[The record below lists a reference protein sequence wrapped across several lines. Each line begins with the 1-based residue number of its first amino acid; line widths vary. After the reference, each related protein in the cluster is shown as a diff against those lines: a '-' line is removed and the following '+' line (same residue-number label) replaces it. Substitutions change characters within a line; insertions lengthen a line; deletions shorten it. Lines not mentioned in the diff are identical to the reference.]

1 MIHVIETVELHP
13 GTRDRFLQEFH
24 RIVPDVH
31 AEEGCIE
38 YGAAIDVPSGL
49 PAQLPLRSD
58 DVVIVEKWSSV
69 DALRAHARAAHILA
83 YREKTKPFVVR
94 TTVQV
99 LAPVDRGA

>member
-1 MIHVIETVELHP
+1 MIHVIATVELHS
-13 GTRDRFLQEFH
+13 GAREHFLREFH
-24 RIVPDVH
+24 KIVPDVH

-49 PAQLPLRSD
+49 PAQIPLRSD

-69 DALRAHARAAHILA
+69 DALRAHSRTAHLLA
-83 YREKTKPFVVR
+83 YRERTKTLVIR

-99 LAPVDRGA
+99 LAPVDPGA